1 MQEENPPD
9 ILVVDD
15 DPGHR
20 VTLKTVLKSWNY
32 RITEADNGKTAVD
45 KAKDSPFDLILMDV
59 RMAIMDGIDAL
70 IRIKSYN
77 PAIPVIIMT
86 AYSSVDS
93 AVEAMKAGAYDYL
106 PKPLDFDE
114 LKITIERALEHTRL
128 RHENRN
134 LKDRLRS
141 MSESRQII
149 ATSKPMKSL
158 LEVVATIAP
167 SEATVLITGAS
178 GTGKELIAR
187 AIHANSNRAGGSL
200 VAVNCAALNESLLES
215 ELFGHE
221 KGAFTGADKRRDG
234 RFVQAHQGSLF
245 LDEVGEMSM
254 PMQAKLL
261 RVLQEGEIQ
270 RVGGDKSLAVDVRVI
285 TATNKDLAQM
295 VANGSFREDL
305 FYRLN
310 VVNIQIPPLSGRI
323 DDIPALAQHF
333 LNRYTE
339 RNRKTLKGFTPQAM
353 DRLLRYDWPGNV
365 RELENVVERAVIL
378 CPGEYVTEKDLPLNI
393 AEKDK
398 GSSEAV
404 FSAKEP
410 AQRPSGAAMDASKKN
425 SRTEP
430 SEVGSFDSPE
440 NSPGNSQGSSPG
452 SSIGSSL
459 DEIEKAAVISA
470 LEQAG
475 GNKSEA
481 ARLLGI
487 TRRTLYNKL
496 EKYKIE

>member
-285 TATNKDLAQM
+285 TATNKDLSRM
-295 VANGSFREDL
+295 VAGGSFREDL

-310 VVNIQIPPLSGRI
+310 VVNLEVPTLSGRI

-333 LNRYTE
+333 LNRYAE

-378 CPGEYVTEKDLPLNI
+378 CPGEYVTKKDLPLNI
-393 AEKDK
+393 SEKDN
-398 GSSEAV
+398 
-404 FSAKEP
+404 
-410 AQRPSGAAMDASKKN
+410 AM
-425 SRTEP
+425 
-430 SEVGSFDSPE
+430 SEVAPFDSP
-440 NSPGNSQGSSPG
+440 GNAQGNDQCG
-452 SSIGSSL
+452 SL
-459 DEIEKAAVISA
+459 DEIEKAAVIRV